1 MSWVLTIG
9 GICALIILHEAGHFT
24 VAKAVGMRVERFSLF
39 FPPKLVGFKRGE
51 TEYSIGALPL
61 GGYVKITGM
70 NPDEITP
77 SLRDLARRIGADKAR
92 VEEGPRVLMRVGEQ
106 WRDVTDQ
113 LSSESIA
120 AALED
125 QRRGY
130 FNQPPWKRIVVILAG
145 PGMNL
150 VIAFVIFWLILWI
163 GSPGGALRIEN
174 LAPAVQTIVA
184 SSTVGTVEAHEPATG
199 VLRPGDRIVAID
211 GRRATVGTIEAQVGR
226 DRCAGAPTA
235 NCRAASPVTLSVRR
249 HGQTLTLSVYP
260 QYDASMKRM
269 RIGFGFAEV
278 PRHFGGLAAA
288 GTAVHAM
295 WDVTAQT
302 ITGLGHALTN
312 AKARH
317 QVTSIV
323 GIARATNANVGFGPG
338 YALVVLGFISL
349 VLAVVNL
356 FPFLPLDG
364 GHVLWAVAEKVGR
377 RPIPM
382 ATMWRFSSVGI
393 LLLAFLVINGFSND
407 INRLTG
413 S

>member
-1 MSWVLTIG
+1 MTWVLTIG
-9 GICALIILHEAGHFT
+9 GICALIILHEFGHFA

-39 FPPKLVGFKRGE
+39 FPPKIIGIKRGE

-70 NPDEITP
+70 NPEEITP
-77 SLRDLARRIGADKAR
+77 SLRELARQLGADKAR
-92 VEEGPRVLMRVGEQ
+92 VEDGLRVLMRVGDQ
-106 WRDVTDQ
+106 WRDVTDA
-113 LSSESIA
+113 LSPEAIA
-120 AALED
+120 AAVED

-130 FNQPPWKRIVVILAG
+130 FNQPPWKRVAVIMAG
-145 PGMNL
+145 PGVNL
-150 VIAFVIFWLILWI
+150 LIAFVTFWLILWI
-163 GSPGGALRIEN
+163 GSPGGALRVEN
-174 LAPAVQTIVA
+174 LAPAVQTIVPT
-184 SSTVGTVEAHEPATG
+184 STVLGVQAHEPATG

-211 GRRATVGTIEAQVGR
+211 GRRATVGTIEGEVSR
-226 DRCAGAPTA
+226 HRCAGTPTA
-235 NCRAASPVTLSVRR
+235 NCRAATPVTLTVRR
-249 HGQTLTLSVYP
+249 DGQTLRLSLYP

-269 RIGFGFAEV
+269 RLGFGFAEV
-278 PRHFGGLAAA
+278 PKHFGPLAAA

-323 GIARATNANVGFGPG
+323 GIAQATNANVGFGPG
-338 YALVVLGFISL
+338 YALVLLGFISL

-377 RPIPM
+377 RRISM